1 MELRIIADI
10 LLIERLVALY
20 FIISVVKR
28 QRRLMH
34 VVDDVGTLRKVMY
47 GLSLSMLGMQFVPI
61 LIDIVGIIEPSLKTP
76 TIPRPLGVAYA
87 LSNATFSI
95 IASVMLWLIYEVID
109 RDNIKLLKENHDLKD
124 DKAHLKKDLAKE
136 KRKH

>member
-1 MELRIIADI
+1 MELRIIAGI
-10 LLIERLVALY
+10 LLLERLVALY
-20 FIISVVKR
+20 FILSVVAR
-28 QRRLMH
+28 QRRLLH

-61 LIDIVGIIEPSLKTP
+61 LIDIVGIIEPTVKAAAV
-76 TIPRPLGVAYA
+76 PRPLGVAYA

-124 DKAHLKKDLAKE
+124 EKKHLKKDLAKE